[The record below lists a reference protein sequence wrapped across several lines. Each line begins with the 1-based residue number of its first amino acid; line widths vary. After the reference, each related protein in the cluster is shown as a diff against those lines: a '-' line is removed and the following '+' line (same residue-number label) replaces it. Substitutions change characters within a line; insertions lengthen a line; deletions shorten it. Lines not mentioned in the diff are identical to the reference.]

1 MAGVMLKKIMKK
13 TFHSYTVSLCPRSVN
28 EFQHTIR
35 KFEEMLLEG
44 WGGGG
49 GGVGGKGKCDAIA
62 FYLVGFASICFFAVE
77 TMWV

>member
-13 TFHSYTVSLCPRSVN
+13 TLNTVSLCPRSVN

-44 WGGGG
+44 RGGGEG
-49 GGVGGKGKCDAIA
+49 GRVS
-62 FYLVGFASICFFAVE
+62 V
-77 TMWV
+77 MQ

>member
-44 WGGGG
+44 WGGGRG
-49 GGVGGKGKCDAIA
+49 RARGEG
-62 FYLVGFASICFFAVE
+62 
-77 TMWV
+77 

>member
-44 WGGGG
+44 RGGGEG
-49 GGVGGKGKCDAIA
+49 GEGRGEG
-62 FYLVGFASICFFAVE
+62 
-77 TMWV
+77 

>member
-1 MAGVMLKKIMKK
+1 MAGVMLKKIIKK

-44 WGGGG
+44 WGWGGEGEG
-49 GGVGGKGKCDAIA
+49 GRVS
-62 FYLVGFASICFFAVE
+62 V
-77 TMWV
+77 MQ

>member
-44 WGGGG
+44 WGGRGRG
-49 GGVGGKGKCDAIA
+49 RGEG
-62 FYLVGFASICFFAVE
+62 
-77 TMWV
+77 

>member
-1 MAGVMLKKIMKK
+1 MAGVMLKKSMKK

-49 GGVGGKGKCDAIA
+49 GGGGKGKCDAIA
-62 FYLVGFASICFFAVE
+62 FYLVGFASIFFFAVE

>member
-44 WGGGG
+44 WGG
-49 GGVGGKGKCDAIA
+49 KGKCDAIA

>member
-1 MAGVMLKKIMKK
+1 MKK

-49 GGVGGKGKCDAIA
+49 GEGGKGKCDAIV
-62 FYLVGFASICFFAVE
+62 FYLVEFASICFFAVE

>member
-13 TFHSYTVSLCPRSVN
+13 LFHSYTVSLCPRSVN

-49 GGVGGKGKCDAIA
+49 GGGKGKCDAIV
-62 FYLVGFASICFFAVE
+62 FYLVEFASICFFAVE

>member
-49 GGVGGKGKCDAIA
+49 GGGGKGKCDAIV
-62 FYLVGFASICFFAVE
+62 FYLVEFASILAFLL
-77 TMWV
+77 

>member
-13 TFHSYTVSLCPRSVN
+13 TFHSYTVSLCLRSVN

-49 GGVGGKGKCDAIA
+49 GGGKGKCDAIA
-62 FYLVGFASICFFAVE
+62 FYLVEFASICFFAVE

>member
-13 TFHSYTVSLCPRSVN
+13 TLNTVSLCPRSVN

-44 WGGGG
+44 RGGRG
-49 GGVGGKGKCDAIA
+49 GGKGKCDAIA

>member
-13 TFHSYTVSLCPRSVN
+13 TFHSYTVSLCPGSVN

-44 WGGGG
+44 WGGGE
-49 GGVGGKGKCDAIA
+49 GKCDAIA

>member
-44 WGGGG
+44 WGGGRGRG
-49 GGVGGKGKCDAIA
+49 GRVS
-62 FYLVGFASICFFAVE
+62 V
-77 TMWV
+77 MQ